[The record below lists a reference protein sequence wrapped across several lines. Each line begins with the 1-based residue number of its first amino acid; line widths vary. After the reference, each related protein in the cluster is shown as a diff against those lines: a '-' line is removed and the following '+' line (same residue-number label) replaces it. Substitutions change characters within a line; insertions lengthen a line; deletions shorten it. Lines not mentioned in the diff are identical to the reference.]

1 MVSVP
6 QSCCPRSQRI
16 TGRFCMLQR
25 QIAFGTNRI
34 LEHLVQVVT
43 PIHCTSYIMNE
54 WMNEWMNE
62 CTHNI
67 EIFLIWKTK
76 WYILFF
82 FFLYCFNLRSNYL
95 FICMLNFF
103 FFCSLTLSILFIDI
117 YLLSFILFVWLLILL
132 LFCILFTLLATCL
145 KHM

>member
-25 QIAFGTNRI
+25 QIAFGTNII

-54 WMNEWMNE
+54 WMNEWTNAR
-62 CTHNI
+62 TTLRF
-67 EIFLIWKTK
+67 FLFEKPNGT
-76 WYILFF
+76 FF
-82 FFLYCFNLRSNYL
+82 FFSFFIALIYAQIIYL
-95 FICMLNFF
+95 FACSIFF

-117 YLLSFILFVWLLILL
+117 YLLSFILFAWLLILL
-132 LFCILFTLLATCL
+132 LFCILFSLLATCL